1 MILEIEY
8 FIKKLMEFYKVNT
21 ITELSTKLD
30 VGQPTISKWK
40 KHNSIDKLIKK
51 CKELNIYDEIFN
63 DYEQNNDLAKFIK
76 VFQTLKID
84 TSNENNLLK
93 YILALQS
100 VAVATNNEDE
110 LLNDIKELIKKYMK

>member
-51 CKELNIYDEIFN
+51 CIELNIYDEIFY